1 VSQEESEM
9 VLIEHRLSGDRVATV
24 DPAILA
30 LMHRDGLLREGH
42 FSFRSGRHSAGLLD
56 RDLLLADP
64 GLASRMGYAIAKRFF
79 TEHLNTVATP
89 SIWGAGLAQWVGY
102 FLEPKAKVV
111 DATPADGGLTIAE
124 KLIGFIAG
132 CRVLLVDNLIVSG
145 QTMTQFAEVVSSH
158 GATVVGIATL
168 WSLGPETIAGFPVY
182 ALLNDVYPAF
192 ESSACPLCAAGA
204 PAPEPVA
211 Y

>member
-1 VSQEESEM
+1 M
-9 VLIEHRLSGDRVATV
+9 VLIEHRMSTDGIATV

-30 LMHRDGLLREGH
+30 VMHRDGMLREGH
-42 FSFRSGRHSAGLLD
+42 FAFRSGRHSAGLLD

-79 TEHLNTVATP
+79 TDHLTTVATP

-111 DATPADGGLTIAE
+111 DATPTDGGLTIAE
-124 KLIGFIAG
+124 KLIRYIAG

-145 QTMTQFAEVVSSH
+145 QTMTQFASVVSSH

-168 WSLGPETIAGFPVY
+168 WSLGPEKIANLPVY
-182 ALLNDVYPAF
+182 ALLNDVYPAY
-192 ESSACPLCAAGA
+192 SADACPLCAAGA
-204 PAPEPVA
+204 PAPEQVA